1 VNFYVPLTT
10 IGGTSALFM
19 ESSPG
24 AEDWHPIVGNY
35 AKVVKHFAGAVC
47 THWTAENKTGLT
59 RVSLDFRLIA
69 GPMFAALKCGG
80 GEPKGQIDVYRQ
92 TPGYYSCCR
101 RVAAVDTT
109 KLSGS
114 ACRSG
119 SVGVSAARTAM
130 PAAVEW
136 AREGPFLAPDA
147 RIGFPWTVKNWEKHL
162 RKSEKRRT
170 EGTLNSTGLA
180 SPSTV

>member
-35 AKVVKHFAGAVC
+35 AEVVKHFAGAVC
-47 THWTAENKTGLT
+47 AHWTAENKTGLT

-69 GPMFAALKCGG
+69 GPMFLALKCGG

-92 TPGYYSCCR
+92 KPGYYSCCR
-101 RVAAVDTT
+101 RVASVDAE
-109 KLSGS
+109 LGGS
-114 ACRSG
+114 TCPSG
-119 SVGVSAARTAM
+119 SVGESGARSAA
-130 PAAVEW
+130 AVGW
-136 AREGPFLAPDA
+136 AREGPLLAPDA

-162 RKSEKRRT
+162 RKSEKRRS
-170 EGTLNSTGLA
+170 EGTLNSTGLK
-180 SPSTV
+180 SPSSVR